1 MGKFIGNAGAMVLG
15 VLILALLVSIMI
27 FIPAIILNYIL
38 LSMGIAVSFWV
49 SVGIVSFI
57 FLIALGIKNIWRL
70 D

>member
-57 FLIALGIKNIWRL
+57 FLIALGIKNI
-70 D
+70 